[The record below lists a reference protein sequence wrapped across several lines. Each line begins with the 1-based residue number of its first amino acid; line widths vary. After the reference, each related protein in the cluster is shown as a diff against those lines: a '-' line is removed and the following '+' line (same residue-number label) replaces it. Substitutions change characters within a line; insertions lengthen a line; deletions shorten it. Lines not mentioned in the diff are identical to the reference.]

1 MLVSKVEVL
10 EANFCSILLIS
21 TDDICS
27 IIVASRR
34 TLRRGVAA
42 VDTEEIICLAA
53 LQELALV
60 LALDLRYV

>member
-1 MLVSKVEVL
+1 MVSQVEVVL
-10 EANFCSILLIS
+10 EANFCILLIS
-21 TDDICS
+21 IVDICS
-27 IIVASRR
+27 IIVASWR

-42 VDTEEIICLAA
+42 VDPEEIICFAA

>member
-1 MLVSKVEVL
+1 ML
-10 EANFCSILLIS
+10 EADFCILLIS
-21 TDDICS
+21 IVDICS
-27 IIVASRR
+27 IIVASWR

-42 VDTEEIICLAA
+42 GAAEEIVCFTA